1 VARFLHLVMSN
12 RKYQEGLRI
21 MDKNLNYTTLA
32 RQTALRR
39 NLNMIANNLANINTT
54 GFKRSS
60 LFLVGDNVKQS
71 SGEMITMPLDY
82 STFRD
87 LSQGALVQTG
97 DPYDVGILGRG
108 HFMIARSDQTYYTR
122 DGHFTQNE
130 KGELCTHQGDLVQSA
145 GGGPI
150 MIPPTALSFV
160 IHPDGTV
167 ATEDEVVGKIAVVT
181 FEDEQELKEWQ
192 DNLFTTTAEAI
203 GATDYKLRQHHVES
217 SNINPAVAMTDMI
230 AVQREFEINQKILDS
245 AGDLLGSFIQNI
257 L

>member
-1 VARFLHLVMSN
+1 MA
-12 RKYQEGLRI
+12 
-21 MDKNLNYTTLA
+21 MDTNLNYTTLA
-32 RQTALRR
+32 RQTALRK
-39 NLNMIANNLANINTT
+39 NLSMIANNLANINTA
-54 GFKRSS
+54 GFKKSS
-60 LFLVGDNVKQS
+60 LFLVGENVKQT

-87 LSQGALVQTG
+87 ISQGSLVPTG
-97 DPYDVGILGRG
+97 DPYDVGILGKG
-108 HFMIARSDQTYYTR
+108 HFMITRGDQTYYTR

-150 MIPPTALSFV
+150 SIPPSALTLI
-160 IHPDGTV
+160 IHADGTV
-167 ATEDEVVGKIAVVT
+167 ATEDEVVGKIAVVA
-181 FEDEQELKEWQ
+181 FENEQDLKEWQ

-203 GATDYKLRQHHVES
+203 NATDFNLRQGHIES
-217 SNINPAVAMTDMI
+217 SNINPAVALTDMI

-245 AGDLLGSFIQNI
+245 TSELLGSFIQHI